1 MEEENR
7 KKTVR
12 NKAEI
17 SQTEKV
23 SNCTKSVFVEHR
35 STMGDKK
42 NCLPLLSSN
51 LAGDITFRRTSTPEP
66 AILPE
71 HTPEPLASC
80 VFACAVS

>member
-7 KKTVR
+7 KKTIR

-42 NCLPLLSSN
+42 TAFHFCHQILRAISPF
-51 LAGDITFRRTSTPEP
+51 AGHQRRNQ
-66 AILPE
+66 
-71 HTPEPLASC
+71 
-80 VFACAVS
+80 